1 MTFATL
7 SGCDMESE
15 VSKLIESRD
24 AEFLYEIGTMRHI
37 SRTWH
42 QFGGIGFANVAEH
55 SLRVAMIAMILAE
68 SEGADGGRAMQMA
81 LIHDVPETR
90 TGDVNYVSRMY
101 VDRYEGR
108 AMKELA
114 QKTSIQNRL
123 LELWEEFEEQGTLE
137 ARIVK
142 DADMLDVDFDL
153 MERAHQGSNI
163 RESLVSTRD
172 RLHQKLYTE
181 SARTL
186 YEQLCATN
194 PHAWHLHGTNRVTAG
209 DWKE

>member
-1 MTFATL
+1 
-7 SGCDMESE
+7 
-15 VSKLIESRD
+15 
-24 AEFLYEIGTMRHI
+24 
-37 SRTWH
+37 
-42 QFGGIGFANVAEH
+42 
-55 SLRVAMIAMILAE
+55 
-68 SEGADGGRAMQMA
+68 
-81 LIHDVPETR
+81 
-90 TGDVNYVSRMY
+90 VNYVSRMY
-101 VDRYEGR
+101 VDRHEGR

-114 QKTSIQNRL
+114 QKTSIETRL

-163 RESLVSTRD
+163 RESLVGTRD
-172 RLHQKLYTE
+172 RLREKLYTK

-186 YEQLCATN
+186 YGQLCATN